1 MMKFSEF
8 LKKAN
13 KSTGLQRPYMLAEI
27 GVNHEGDMQTARELI
42 DLAKAGGAHGV
53 KFQTYTA
60 DGIVIRNSPSYW
72 DTSFE
77 KTSTQW
83 ELFKKYDK
91 FWKAEYIELAEY
103 CVAQDIEFM
112 STPFDL
118 ECLEFLTPL
127 MPAVK
132 ISSSDLNNKP
142 FVKKIAATGKPIILS
157 TGAADED
164 EIKRTLSWIEPT
176 GNDVVL
182 LHCVL
187 NYPTEDKAANLGM
200 ITGLQKTFPDLIIG
214 YSDHTMPKN
223 MKTLMTATMLGARL
237 IEKHFTHDKTL
248 PGNDHYHAMDRD
260 DLINFNKQ
268 LDDLVELYGTDA
280 VTNLESES
288 ISRVNARR
296 SIVSARAIKKG
307 EILDDMNLTFKRPG
321 NGIPV
326 DQWDDVV
333 GQVAQEDIEENIQI
347 NWPMVGR

>member
-1 MMKFSEF
+1 MKFSEF
-8 LKKAN
+8 LTLSKN
-13 KSTGLQRPYMLAEI
+13 SSGLQRPYMLAEI
-27 GVNHEGDMQTARELI
+27 GVNHEGNMQTARELI
-42 DLAKAGGAHGV
+42 DLAKAGGADGV

-91 FWKAEYIELAEY
+91 FWKAEYFELAEY
-103 CVAQDIEFM
+103 CAEQDIEFM

-118 ECLEFLTPL
+118 ECLEFLTPI
-127 MPAVK
+127 MPAIK

-157 TGAADED
+157 TGAADEA
-164 EIKRTLSWIEPT
+164 EIRRTLEWIAPT

-187 NYPTEDKAANLGM
+187 NYPTEDQDANLGM
-200 ITGLQKTFPDLIIG
+200 IRGLQKTFPDLIIG
-214 YSDHTMPKN
+214 YSDHTMPKD
-223 MKTLMTATMLGARL
+223 MKTLITATLLGAKL

-248 PGNDHYHAMDRD
+248 PGNDHYHAMDKD
-260 DLINFNKQ
+260 DLLSFNHQ
-268 LDDLVELYGTDA
+268 LDHVMALYGTED
-280 VTNLESES
+280 VINLDSES
-288 ISRVNARR
+288 VSRVNARR

-307 EILDDMNLTFKRPG
+307 EVLDDTNLTFKRPG

-333 GQVAQEDIEENIQI
+333 GQVAETDIEDNIQVEWSMI
-347 NWPMVGR
+347 GK

>member
-1 MMKFSEF
+1 MKFAEF
-8 LKKAN
+8 LSTAKTN
-13 KSTGLQRPYMLAEI
+13 TGLQRPYMLAEI

-42 DLAKAGGAHGV
+42 DLAKSGGADGV

-103 CVAQDIEFM
+103 CAEKDIEFM

-118 ECLEFLTPL
+118 ECLEFLAPI

-164 EIKRTLSWIEPT
+164 EIKQTLSWIAPFRNE
-176 GNDVVL
+176 VVL

-187 NYPTEDKAANLGM
+187 NYPTEDHAANLGM
-200 ITGLQKTFPDLIIG
+200 ITGLKTMFPDLIIG
-214 YSDHTMPKN
+214 YSDHTMPKD
-223 MKTLMTATMLGARL
+223 MTTLVTATMLGAKL

-248 PGNDHYHAMDRD
+248 PGNDHYHAMDAD
-260 DLINFNKQ
+260 DLIVFNQ
-268 LDDLVELYGTDA
+268 HMDRLMSLYGTNE
-280 VTNLESES
+280 VTNLESEDT
-288 ISRVNARR
+288 SRIYARR
-296 SIVSARAIKKG
+296 SIVAARAIKKG
-307 EILDDMNLTFKRPG
+307 EVLDDTNLTFKRPG

-333 GQVAQEDIEENIQI
+333 GQVASMDIEDNDQL
-347 NWPMVGR
+347 NWSMLGK

>member
-1 MMKFSEF
+1 MKFTEF
-8 LKKAN
+8 LALAK
-13 KSTGLQRPYMLAEI
+13 KSTSLQRPYMLAEI
-27 GVNHEGDMQTARELI
+27 GVNHEGDMQTARQLI
-42 DLAKAGGAHGV
+42 DLAKAGGADGV

-91 FWKAEYIELAEY
+91 FWKAEYVELAEY
-103 CVAQDIEFM
+103 CAEQDIEFM
-112 STPFDL
+112 STPFDM
-118 ECLEFLTPL
+118 ECLEFLTPI
-127 MPAVK
+127 MPAIK

-164 EIKRTLSWIEPT
+164 EIRRTLSWIEPT

-187 NYPTEDKAANLGM
+187 NYPTEDHAANLGM
-200 ITGLQKTFPDLIIG
+200 ITGLKKAFPDLIIG
-214 YSDHTMPKN
+214 YSDHTMPKD
-223 MKTLMTATMLGARL
+223 MTTLMTATLLGAML

-248 PGNDHYHAMDRD
+248 PGNDHYHAMDKD
-260 DLINFNKQ
+260 DLIIFNKQ
-268 LDDLVELYGTDA
+268 LDRLMELYGTDE

-296 SIVSARAIKKG
+296 SIVSSRAIKQG
-307 EILDDMNLTFKRPG
+307 EVLDDTNLTFKRPG

-326 DQWDDVV
+326 DQWDEVV
-333 GQVAQEDIEENIQI
+333 GHIAESDIEDNIQLEWSMI
-347 NWPMVGR
+347 GK